1 VLTDEPPLF
10 YSSYV
15 SHPANVPE
23 RVTDEVFVAHQGIS
37 VKVTG
42 IRFVCDR

>member
-1 VLTDEPPLF
+1 
-10 YSSYV
+10 
-15 SHPANVPE
+15 VPE